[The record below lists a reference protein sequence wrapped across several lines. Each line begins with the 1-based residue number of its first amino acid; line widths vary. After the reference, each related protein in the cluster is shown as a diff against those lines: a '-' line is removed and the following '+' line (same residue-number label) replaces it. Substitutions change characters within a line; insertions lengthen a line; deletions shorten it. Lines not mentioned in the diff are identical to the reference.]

1 MGTAGTAGQAARRTA
16 GTRGR
21 PAPVTTST
29 SRACAPWLRSGNQAV
44 SSPSSASRPSPSAGA
59 LWLGSAGLDVHPEVI
74 LPVVAI
80 VIGAIFFWSQLDDTD
95 TLGAR
100 RPVRWIWLVVGLG
113 LTILGLVGLLVRGTN
128 LTELWQVAGAVL
140 AALVGVAV
148 LSAPWILRLWSNL
161 RLEQAARI
169 RATERADIAAHLHDS
184 VLQTLALIQRQS
196 GDAATVAR
204 LARAQERQL
213 RSYLYDEDARAGT
226 LGAALTAAM
235 GEVEDL
241 HGVPVQ
247 LVVTGDRPMDA
258 HLDAL
263 VKAVRE
269 ATWNAVRHASPPV
282 STYVEVGPD
291 AVEAFV
297 RDHGAGFDLD
307 TVPDDRAG
315 VRESII
321 GRMERHGGTA
331 RIRRRADGTE
341 VELRLPVGSRPS
353 PSSPPRRPA
362 RRSLRPPPQP
372 PSAPGPAGPADAGP
386 PDPGAGFM
394 TDPRTI
400 RIVIVDDHHMFR
412 TGVRAELTSLAATPR
427 AGAFRSRS
435 PARPERSSRPCRSSR
450 SSSPT
455 SCSSTST
462 CPAATGTAAPT
473 SSGRAPGSSR
483 RPAVPVRFL
492 ALSVSDAAEDV
503 IAVIRAGAR
512 GYVTKTISAEELL
525 TAIGRVADG
534 DAVFSPRLAGFVL
547 DAFGAAAGEVAEI
560 DEELDRLSARERE
573 VMRLIAR
580 GYQYKEVAKE
590 LFISVKTVETHVSSV
605 LRKLQLSSPA
615 RADRLGH
622 GPPPPLTPALAPR
635 RFASCSQR
643 SSPTARTHRTGAY
656 DGQRGGDEA
665 AQGRDDDLRG
675 VGVHPVPGALDREEP
690 RAREVPAHAVAVL
703 ALDVARVAAGDPQHG
718 ALVCRELVDVIGPVG
733 DA

>member
-1 MGTAGTAGQAARRTA
+1 MRQRDGKVIAGVAKGLADHLGIPVVAVRVALVLTSIPFGAGLAVYVFLWATMREVGTVNPAAPTD
-16 GTRGR
+16 
-21 PAPVTTST
+21 PLSPVSTPISSTTST
-29 SRACAPWLRSGNQAV
+29 SSTTAGTCSSSVRHHVDLASLRTWLRSGNQAV
-44 SSPSSASRPSPSAGA
+44 LITLLGVAALAVAGA
-59 LWLGSAGLDVHPEVI
+59 LWLGSAGLDVHAEVI

-161 RLEQAARI
+161 RVEQAARI

-247 LVVTGDRPMDA
+247 LVVTGDRPMDE

-341 VELRLPVGSRPS
+341 VELRLPVR
-353 PSSPPRRPA
+353 
-362 RRSLRPPPQP
+362 QP
-372 PSAPGPAGPADAGP
+372 VEPEQP
-386 PDPGAGFM
+386 F
-394 TDPRTI
+394 
-400 RIVIVDDHHMFR
+400 
-412 TGVRAELTSLAATPR
+412 AATP
-427 AGAFRSRS
+427 AADPRSQ
-435 PARPERSSRPCRSSR
+435 
-450 SSSPT
+450 PT
-455 SCSSTST
+455 
-462 CPAATGTAAPT
+462 
-473 SSGRAPGSSR
+473 PGSM
-483 RPAVPVRFL
+483 P
-492 ALSVSDAAEDV
+492 
-503 IAVIRAGAR
+503 
-512 GYVTKTISAEELL
+512 
-525 TAIGRVADG
+525 
-534 DAVFSPRLAGFVL
+534 
-547 DAFGAAAGEVAEI
+547 
-560 DEELDRLSARERE
+560 
-573 VMRLIAR
+573 
-580 GYQYKEVAKE
+580 
-590 LFISVKTVETHVSSV
+590 
-605 LRKLQLSSPA
+605 
-615 RADRLGH
+615 
-622 GPPPPLTPALAPR
+622 
-635 RFASCSQR
+635 
-643 SSPTARTHRTGAY
+643 
-656 DGQRGGDEA
+656 
-665 AQGRDDDLRG
+665 
-675 VGVHPVPGALDREEP
+675 
-690 RAREVPAHAVAVL
+690 
-703 ALDVARVAAGDPQHG
+703 DPQTQEQ
-718 ALVCRELVDVIGPVG
+718 AS
-733 DA
+733 

>member
-1 MGTAGTAGQAARRTA
+1 MRVDPERTLTRPPKEAGMVALARRVSQDGTVQTAYENGTGPVRPAWRATPRPPLVRQRQGKVIAGVAMGLAEHLGLPVVAVRVALVLTSIPFGAGLVVYVFLWATMREVGDVDPAVSSAPTLSPGGPIATGPASAGTMSGSPGVRQHHVDLAGLRT
-16 GTRGR
+16 
-21 PAPVTTST
+21 
-29 SRACAPWLRSGNQAV
+29 WLRSGNQAV
-44 SSPSSASRPSPSAGA
+44 IITLLGVAALAVAGA
-59 LWLGSAGLDVHPEVI
+59 LWLGGAGLDVHAELI

-80 VIGAIFFWSQLDDTD
+80 GI
-95 TLGAR
+95 
-100 RPVRWIWLVVGLG
+100 G

-247 LVVTGDRPMDA
+247 LVVTGDRPMDE

-341 VELRLPVGSRPS
+341 VVLRLPVRQPNE
-353 PSSPPRRPA
+353 PEASSA
-362 RRSLRPPPQP
+362 
-372 PSAPGPAGPADAGP
+372 GGPADPPAPVTDPSSTAGSHP
-386 PDPGAGFM
+386 RSTPDP
-394 TDPRTI
+394 
-400 RIVIVDDHHMFR
+400 
-412 TGVRAELTSLAATPR
+412 
-427 AGAFRSRS
+427 
-435 PARPERSSRPCRSSR
+435 
-450 SSSPT
+450 
-455 SCSSTST
+455 
-462 CPAATGTAAPT
+462 
-473 SSGRAPGSSR
+473 
-483 RPAVPVRFL
+483 
-492 ALSVSDAAEDV
+492 
-503 IAVIRAGAR
+503 
-512 GYVTKTISAEELL
+512 
-525 TAIGRVADG
+525 
-534 DAVFSPRLAGFVL
+534 
-547 DAFGAAAGEVAEI
+547 
-560 DEELDRLSARERE
+560 
-573 VMRLIAR
+573 
-580 GYQYKEVAKE
+580 
-590 LFISVKTVETHVSSV
+590 
-605 LRKLQLSSPA
+605 
-615 RADRLGH
+615 
-622 GPPPPLTPALAPR
+622 
-635 RFASCSQR
+635 
-643 SSPTARTHRTGAY
+643 
-656 DGQRGGDEA
+656 
-665 AQGRDDDLRG
+665 
-675 VGVHPVPGALDREEP
+675 
-690 RAREVPAHAVAVL
+690 
-703 ALDVARVAAGDPQHG
+703 DPQEQ
-718 ALVCRELVDVIGPVG
+718 AS
-733 DA
+733 

>member
-1 MGTAGTAGQAARRTA
+1 MQTAYENGTGPARPAGASWRTTPRPPLVRQRQGKVIAGVAAGLAAHLGIPVVAVRVALVLTTIPFGAGLAVYVFLWATMREVGDVDPAGVTAPGTGAAGTAAPARQTT
-16 GTRGR
+16 GGR
-21 PAPVTTST
+21 PAPGHHVDLASLRT
-29 SRACAPWLRSGNQAV
+29 WLRSGNQPVLLTLLGVAALAV
-44 SSPSSASRPSPSAGA
+44 AGA
-59 LWLGSAGLDVHPEVI
+59 LWFGSAGLDVHPEVI

-113 LTILGLVGLLVRGTN
+113 LTILGLVGLLVQGTN

-140 AALVGVAV
+140 AALVGVVV

-341 VELRLPVGSRPS
+341 VELRLPVGQPRPR
-353 PSSPPRRPA
+353 PSSPPPRHPRRIPA
-362 RRSLRPPPQP
+362 PAPAAAPPAPPPRARPPQRH
-372 PSAPGPAGPADAGP
+372 AGP

-427 AGAFRSRS
+427 AGARSRSRS
-435 PARPERSSRPCRSSR
+435 PARPVRSSRPCRSSR

-462 CPAATGTAAPT
+462 SPAATVTAGPT
-473 SSGRAPGSSR
+473 SSGPAQGSQSRAG
-483 RPAVPVRFL
+483 VPVRFL

-512 GYVTKTISAEELL
+512 GYVTKTINAEELL

-605 LRKLQLSSPA
+605 LRKLQLSSRHELTA
-615 RADRLGH
+615 WAMGRRL
-622 GPPPPLTPALAPR
+622 L
-635 RFASCSQR
+635 
-643 SSPTARTHRTGAY
+643 
-656 DGQRGGDEA
+656 
-665 AQGRDDDLRG
+665 
-675 VGVHPVPGALDREEP
+675 
-690 RAREVPAHAVAVL
+690 
-703 ALDVARVAAGDPQHG
+703 
-718 ALVCRELVDVIGPVG
+718 
-733 DA
+733 

>member
-1 MGTAGTAGQAARRTA
+1 MRVDPERTLTRPPKEAGMVALARRVSQDGTVQTAYENGTGPVRPAWRATPRPPLVRQRQGKVIAGVAMGLAEHLGLPVVAVRVALVLTSIPFGAGLVVYVFLWATMREVGDVDPAVSSAPTLSPGGPIATGPASAGTMSGSPGVRQHHVDLAGLRT
-16 GTRGR
+16 
-21 PAPVTTST
+21 
-29 SRACAPWLRSGNQAV
+29 WLRSGNQAV
-44 SSPSSASRPSPSAGA
+44 IITLLGVAALAVAGA
-59 LWLGSAGLDVHPEVI
+59 LWLGGAGLDVHAELI

-80 VIGAIFFWSQLDDTD
+80 V
-95 TLGAR
+95 
-100 RPVRWIWLVVGLG
+100 LG

-247 LVVTGDRPMDA
+247 LVVTGDRPMDE

-341 VELRLPVGSRPS
+341 VELRLPVRQPHE
-353 PSSPPRRPA
+353 PEAAATTPAPPA
-362 RRSLRPPPQP
+362 
-372 PSAPGPAGPADAGP
+372 APADPA
-386 PDPGAGFM
+386 DP
-394 TDPRTI
+394 
-400 RIVIVDDHHMFR
+400 V
-412 TGVRAELTSLAATPR
+412 
-427 AGAFRSRS
+427 
-435 PARPERSSRPCRSSR
+435 
-450 SSSPT
+450 
-455 SCSSTST
+455 
-462 CPAATGTAAPT
+462 
-473 SSGRAPGSSR
+473 
-483 RPAVPVRFL
+483 
-492 ALSVSDAAEDV
+492 
-503 IAVIRAGAR
+503 
-512 GYVTKTISAEELL
+512 
-525 TAIGRVADG
+525 
-534 DAVFSPRLAGFVL
+534 
-547 DAFGAAAGEVAEI
+547 
-560 DEELDRLSARERE
+560 
-573 VMRLIAR
+573 
-580 GYQYKEVAKE
+580 
-590 LFISVKTVETHVSSV
+590 
-605 LRKLQLSSPA
+605 
-615 RADRLGH
+615 
-622 GPPPPLTPALAPR
+622 
-635 RFASCSQR
+635 
-643 SSPTARTHRTGAY
+643 
-656 DGQRGGDEA
+656 
-665 AQGRDDDLRG
+665 
-675 VGVHPVPGALDREEP
+675 
-690 RAREVPAHAVAVL
+690 
-703 ALDVARVAAGDPQHG
+703 
-718 ALVCRELVDVIGPVG
+718 
-733 DA
+733 

>member
-1 MGTAGTAGQAARRTA
+1 MHTAYENGTGPARPAGASWRTTPRPPLVRQRQGKVIAGVAAGLAAHLGVPVVAVRVALVLTTIPFGAGLAVYVFLWATMREVGDVDPAVTAGTAGTAGTAATA
-16 GTRGR
+16 GTTGSGHHVDLASLR
-21 PAPVTTST
+21 T
-29 SRACAPWLRSGNQAV
+29 WLRSGNQPVLLTLLGVAALAV
-44 SSPSSASRPSPSAGA
+44 AGA
-59 LWLGSAGLDVHPEVI
+59 LWFGSAGLDVHPEVI

-113 LTILGLVGLLVRGTN
+113 LTILGLVGLLVQGTN

-140 AALVGVAV
+140 AALVGVVV

-341 VELRLPVGSRPS
+341 VELRLPVGQPAEAEQPS
-353 PSSPPRRPA
+353 P
-362 RRSLRPPPQP
+362 
-372 PSAPGPAGPADAGP
+372 
-386 PDPGAGFM
+386 
-394 TDPRTI
+394 
-400 RIVIVDDHHMFR
+400 
-412 TGVRAELTSLAATPR
+412 ATPPV
-427 AGAFRSRS
+427 AS
-435 PARPERSSRPCRSSR
+435 PA
-450 SSSPT
+450 
-455 SCSSTST
+455 
-462 CPAATGTAAPT
+462 PAPATATATATATQGTTP
-473 SSGRAPGSSR
+473 SG
-483 RPAVPVRFL
+483 
-492 ALSVSDAAEDV
+492 
-503 IAVIRAGAR
+503 
-512 GYVTKTISAEELL
+512 T
-525 TAIGRVADG
+525 
-534 DAVFSPRLAGFVL
+534 
-547 DAFGAAAGEVAEI
+547 
-560 DEELDRLSARERE
+560 
-573 VMRLIAR
+573 
-580 GYQYKEVAKE
+580 Q
-590 LFISVKTVETHVSSV
+590 
-605 LRKLQLSSPA
+605 
-615 RADRLGH
+615 
-622 GPPPPLTPALAPR
+622 
-635 RFASCSQR
+635 
-643 SSPTARTHRTGAY
+643 
-656 DGQRGGDEA
+656 
-665 AQGRDDDLRG
+665 
-675 VGVHPVPGALDREEP
+675 
-690 RAREVPAHAVAVL
+690 
-703 ALDVARVAAGDPQHG
+703 DPQTQEQ
-718 ALVCRELVDVIGPVG
+718 AP
-733 DA
+733 